1 MTYTRWQIEPLPE
14 GEGSQRERE
23 RALAYDVLRRLL
35 DGESPRLEHDGKGAP
50 YLPDYPGLSV
60 SISHCRTAVAVA
72 VSTEGRVG
80 VDVECRRRIGDGL
93 TEGRVGVDV
102 ECRRRIGD
110 GLMERVCTG
119 EELEAVRAAEDPTMA
134 FLQLWT
140 RKEAV
145 LKMRGTGIQGFGSM
159 VDALAANDCTIKELD
174 THLPDVVASLATGG

>member
-1 MTYTRWQIEPLPE
+1 MSSTRWLIEPLPE

-23 RALAYDVLRRLL
+23 RALAYDVLCRLL
-35 DGESPRLEHDGKGAP
+35 DEEHPRLEHDDKGAP
-50 YLPDYPGLSV
+50 YLPDHPDLWV

-72 VSTEGRVG
+72 VSSEGRVG
-80 VDVECRRRIGDGL
+80 I
-93 TEGRVGVDV
+93 DV

-110 GLMERVCTG
+110 GLMERVC
-119 EELEAVRAAEDPTMA
+119 AEDELAAVHSAEDSVMA

-159 VDALAANDCTIKELD
+159 VDALTADDCHVSDLD
-174 THLPDVVASLATGG
+174 THLSEVVAALAYSQN

>member
-93 TEGRVGVDV
+93 
-102 ECRRRIGD
+102 
-110 GLMERVCTG
+110 MERVCTG

-174 THLPDVVASLATGG
+174 THLPDVVASLAMGG

>member
-1 MTYTRWQIEPLPE
+1 VTYTRWQIEPLPE

-72 VSTEGRVG
+72 VS
-80 VDVECRRRIGDGL
+80 

-174 THLPDVVASLATGG
+174 THLPDVVASLAMGG

>member
-23 RALAYDVLRRLL
+23 RALAYDVLCRLL

-72 VSTEGRVG
+72 VS
-80 VDVECRRRIGDGL
+80 

-174 THLPDVVASLATGG
+174 THLPDVVASLAMGG

>member
-23 RALAYDVLRRLL
+23 RALAYDVLCCLL
-35 DGESPRLEHDGKGAP
+35 DGDSPRLEHDGKGAP

-93 TEGRVGVDV
+93 
-102 ECRRRIGD
+102 
-110 GLMERVCTG
+110 MERVCTG
-119 EELEAVRAAEDPTMA
+119 EELDAVRAAEDPTMA

-159 VDALAANDCTIKELD
+159 VDALAASDCTIKDLD
-174 THLPDVVASLATGG
+174 THLPDVVASLAMGG

>member
-1 MTYTRWQIEPLPE
+1 MTCTRWQIEPLPE

-23 RALAYDVLRRLL
+23 RALAYDVLCRLL

-72 VSTEGRVG
+72 VS
-80 VDVECRRRIGDGL
+80 

-159 VDALAANDCTIKELD
+159 VDALAASDCTIKDLD
-174 THLPDVVASLATGG
+174 THLPDVVASLAMGG

>member
-72 VSTEGRVG
+72 VS
-80 VDVECRRRIGDGL
+80 